1 MILDADICYR
11 AVRSRDPRFD
21 GRFFT
26 GVLST
31 GIYCRPTCPARTPRR
46 ENVRFF
52 ACAAAAEA
60 AGLRPCLRCRPETA
74 PGTPAW
80 SGSAATVSRALR
92 LIEDGFLDRGG
103 VDDLAGTLGVGARHL
118 RRLFAEHLGASPH
131 SVATTRRIHFARRL
145 LDETSLPVTE
155 IAFSAGFSSIRRFN
169 AAFRNVFGRPPSQF
183 RRSRSADPGAVLR
196 LRLQRR
202 RPYDVEAVLRFLADR
217 AIPGVEQVGDRYRRT
232 VEVSGDMGVIEILP
246 NGDGAVDLAAP
257 ASLSRALPE
266 LVARTRRLFDLDA
279 DPQRVAAHLCRD
291 PDLAPVVMRRP
302 GLPLPG
308 AWDGFEMLVR
318 AIVGQQVSVAAAR
331 TLLGRIAREYGERL
345 KAAGELHILFPR
357 PERLARA
364 RLERLGIVSARAR
377 ALRRAARAVAEGQLV
392 LDLSATPEQL
402 ASALT
407 ALPGIGEWT
416 AQMVAMRALGD
427 PDAFPAADL
436 GLLRGAR
443 AVLGTESSRELKS
456 RAEAWRPWRAYAA
469 AYLWDTKRTEVAR

>member
-1 MILDADICYR
+1 MTLDPDICYR

-26 GVLST
+26 GVLTT
-31 GIYCRPTCPARTPRR
+31 GIYCRPICPARTPRR

-52 ACAAAAEA
+52 ACAAAAQA

-103 VDDLAGTLGVGARHL
+103 VDELAGALGVGARHL

-131 SVATTRRIHFARRL
+131 SVAATRRIHFARRL

-169 AAFRNVFGRPPSQF
+169 AAFRAAFGRPPSDF
-183 RRSRSADPGAVLR
+183 RRSCSHEAGAVIR

-202 RPYDVEAVLRFLADR
+202 RPYDITAVLRFLADR
-217 AIPGVEQVGDRYRRT
+217 AIPGVERVGDNYRRT
-232 VEVSGDMGVIEILP
+232 VTVNGVAGVIEITARP
-246 NGDGAVDLAAP
+246 DGGVELKAP

-279 DPQRVAAHLCRD
+279 DPELVATHLGRD
-291 PDLAPVVMRRP
+291 PGLAPMVERWP

-318 AIVGQQVSVAAAR
+318 AIVGQQVSVSAAR
-331 TLLGRIAREYGERL
+331 TLLGRIAREYGEQVG
-345 KAAGELHILFPR
+345 GEGKLQVVFPR

-364 RLERLGIVSARAR
+364 RVERLGIVGTRAR
-377 ALRRAARAVAEGQLV
+377 ALRAAAGAVAAGRIA
-392 LDLSATPEQL
+392 LDLSSPPEQVSSGLTDL
-402 ASALT
+402 A
-407 ALPGIGEWT
+407 GIGEWT

-427 PDAFPAADL
+427 PDAFPASDL
-436 GLLRGAR
+436 GLVQGAR
-443 AVLGTESSRELKS
+443 AALGTSSPRELQL

-469 AYLWDTKRTEVAR
+469 AYLWQRRQTEAIR